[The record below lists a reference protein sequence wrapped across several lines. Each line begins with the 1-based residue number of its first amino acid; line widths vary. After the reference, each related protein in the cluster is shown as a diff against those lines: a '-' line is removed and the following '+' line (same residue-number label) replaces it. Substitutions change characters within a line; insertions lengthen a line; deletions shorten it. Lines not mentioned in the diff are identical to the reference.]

1 MAGSQAVRGPSE
13 TGGPLLLTCGPVTTS
28 QSVKDAMVRDLGSRD
43 AGFRALNREVLG
55 RLAEVANASGTH
67 VAVPVPGSATLA
79 VEAMLTTLVPRT
91 GKVLLLVNGVRGE
104 RAKRICLVA
113 GRRIAVHEMREEMP
127 PDLEALDGALRADPT
142 ITHVFVV
149 HCETASGML
158 NPVAGIA
165 DVVATHGRRL
175 LIDGASAF
183 GALPLDAASTAF
195 DAVAAASDRC
205 LEGVPGLGFVICR
218 EASLAQA
225 RGNAASL
232 ALDLHDQWQHL
243 ATTGRYRFTPP
254 TQVIA
259 ALHQALGEL
268 QAEGGQP
275 GRGRRYAQNC
285 KVLIEGMR
293 ALGFRP
299 LLPDRLQSPTVV
311 AFRMPK
317 AERFLFQD
325 FCDKLKARGYV
336 IDPGTHGLFG
346 CFHVGCIGRLDAGN
360 IEGAVSAVAGV
371 LAELGIKSLASA
383 A

>member
-1 MAGSQAVRGPSE
+1 MG
-13 TGGPLLLTCGPVTTS
+13 
-28 QSVKDAMVRDLGSRD
+28 RDLGSRD
-43 AGFRALNREVLG
+43 AGFLALNREVLE
-55 RLAEVANASGTH
+55 RLAEIANASGTH
-67 VAVPVPGSATLA
+67 VAVPIPGSGTFA

-91 GKVLLLVNGVRGE
+91 GKVLLLVNGVRGQ

-113 GRRIAVHEMREEMP
+113 GRRIAVHETREEAP

-149 HCETASGML
+149 HCETASGIL
-158 NPVAGIA
+158 NPVAEIA

-175 LIDGASAF
+175 LIDAASAF
-183 GALPLDAASTAF
+183 GALPLDAASTTF

-243 ATTGRYRFTPP
+243 ATTGRYRFASL

-268 QAEGGQP
+268 RAEGGPP
-275 GRGRRYAQNC
+275 GRNRRYAQNC

-293 ALGFRP
+293 ELGFRP
-299 LLPDRLQSPTVV
+299 LLPERLQSPILV

-317 AERFLFQD
+317 AGKFLFHD
-325 FCDKLKARGYV
+325 FCDKLEARGYV
-336 IDPGTHGLFG
+336 IDPGTHGLYG
-346 CFHVGCIGRLDAGN
+346 CFHIGCIGRLDAGHMR
-360 IEGAVSAVAGV
+360 GAVSAVAEV
-371 LAELGIKSLASA
+371 LAELGISSLGSA